1 MPASE
6 GLNADRVL
14 YGRLL
19 ARLPEAATLPEGEG
33 VILHYANGRE
43 LHANRSRGGETVELI
58 LAFYYSGSQAVP
70 EEQACYEVQL
80 DHAAKM
86 AHATPLRQEQEQP
99 LFSRLAQLGR
109 HRPQH
114 REWVSPSGHSPAN
127 TALYQHLLRLFP
139 NLEAAP
145 LGQARKNR
153 NLPSL
158 CVLNHSATEMILEIS
173 PTGLA
178 GIECMTV
185 ALDKTGKKAGVI
197 AISGAFGH
205 SPAYLPY
212 PDGKEMPP
220 AEREAY
226 TLAVSDWLSGI
237 PTQGRKMTR

>member
-1 MPASE
+1 LPASE

-99 LFSRLAQLGR
+99 LFSRLAQLG
-109 HRPQH
+109 
-114 REWVSPSGHSPAN
+114 VATG
-127 TALYQHLLRLFP
+127 
-139 NLEAAP
+139 
-145 LGQARKNR
+145 R
-153 NLPSL
+153 NIG
-158 CVLNHSATEMILEIS
+158 N
-173 PTGLA
+173 G
-178 GIECMTV
+178 
-185 ALDKTGKKAGVI
+185 
-197 AISGAFGH
+197 F
-205 SPAYLPY
+205 
-212 PDGKEMPP
+212 PP
-220 AEREAY
+220 AAILPPIPRFTNTCCACFPTWKPPRSARRERIATY
-226 TLAVSDWLSGI
+226 PAFAS
-237 PTQGRKMTR
+237 